1 MDKNTVWFMV
11 FSTAIIIGGYY
22 MNIKMFPPQQADTSA
37 PAAQAAALEEPKSA
51 IFEIQEG
58 GETGA
63 EETVLE
69 EKVIVKTDFAEITLT
84 NRGGDIVSYE
94 LLGHMDGK
102 IPVQM
107 AQNVT
112 ETNRAFAL
120 ALGGEKNP
128 IVDELLHIRR
138 IDDYTVG
145 FFRDFSVKTAKGV
158 SHFTLAKRYAF
169 KKDDYLFKLDVSL
182 SPKAGSVLP
191 DFEGAAYTLLSSP
204 QIGPDFDHGDRY
216 EYRAFMSYTNEKRKE
231 RRIKDGKN
239 FIYNDAFA
247 WTGVAGK
254 YFTSLII
261 PLSSDVKCV
270 EYSAAAHGKT
280 SANAQSKIVRKAS
293 SGEIA
298 DSYYVFLGPRTE
310 KALEVY
316 NDTEDNSW
324 GAENL
329 RLNESLSSSGILSWL
344 EAFLKWVMQL
354 LYGLIPN
361 WGVAIIIVTFL
372 IKLLF
377 FPLTKKSSE
386 ASLKMQELQPQI
398 QEIQE
403 RYKDTPEKL
412 QAEMI
417 KFQTEA
423 GYNPLSGCLP
433 LLIQFPILI
442 AMYNLFN
449 HYFEFRGAMFIPGWI
464 PDLSK
469 GDSILHFGFSIPFLG
484 EHLRLLP
491 IIYLFSQILFTKLMQ
506 SPSTGQNA
514 AQMKIMMYGMPII
527 FFFMFYNAPS
537 GLILY
542 WTVSNVLQL
551 FQQLLIKKITPVKT
565 ETKPKSKFVTKKRIG
580 KRKK

>member
-1 MDKNTVWFMV
+1 M
-11 FSTAIIIGGYY
+11 
-22 MNIKMFPPQQADTSA
+22 
-37 PAAQAAALEEPKSA
+37 
-51 IFEIQEG
+51 
-58 GETGA
+58 
-63 EETVLE
+63 
-69 EKVIVKTDFAEITLT
+69 AEIALT

-94 LLGHMDGK
+94 LLNHMDGK

-112 ETNRAFAL
+112 PTNRAFAL
-120 ALGGEKNP
+120 AFGGEKSP
-128 IVDELLHIRR
+128 IVDELLNVRR

-145 FFRDFSVKTAKGV
+145 FFRDFSVKTQNGV
-158 SHFTLAKRYAF
+158 SRFTLAKRYSF
-169 KKDDYLFKLDVSL
+169 KKDDYLFKLDISL
-182 SPKAGSVLP
+182 SPKAGSALP
-191 DFEGAAYTLLSSP
+191 DFDGAAYTLLTSP
-204 QIGPDFDHGDRY
+204 QIGPDFDHNDRY
-216 EYRAFMSYTNEKRKE
+216 EYRAFMSYTDEKRKE
-231 RRIKDGKN
+231 RRLKDGKN
-239 FIYNDAFA
+239 FIYDDPFA

-254 YFTSLII
+254 YFTSLVI
-261 PLSSDVKCV
+261 PLSSDIKQV
-270 EYSAAAHGKT
+270 EYSAAVHEKMA
-280 SANAQSKIVRKAS
+280 ADAQNRIVRKTGS
-293 SGEIA
+293 SEIV
-298 DSYYVFLGPRTE
+298 DSYYVYLGPRTE
-310 KALEVY
+310 KALGVY
-316 NDTEDNSW
+316 NNAEDNSW
-324 GAENL
+324 GATNL
-329 RLNESLSSSGILSWL
+329 RLSESLSSSGILSWL
-344 EAFLKWVMQL
+344 EAFLKWVMEA

-403 RYKDTPEKL
+403 RYKDTPEKM

-449 HYFEFRGAMFIPGWI
+449 QYFEFRGAMFIPGWI

-469 GDSILHFGFSIPFLG
+469 GDSVFQFGFSIPVLG
-484 EHLRLLP
+484 DHLRLLP
-491 IIYLFSQILFTKLMQ
+491 IIYLVSQILFTKIMQ
-506 SPSTGQNA
+506 SPSTSQSA
-514 AQMKIMMYGMPII
+514 SQMKIMMYGMPII

-542 WTVSNVLQL
+542 WTVSNILQL
-551 FQQLLIKKITPVKT
+551 FQQLLIKKITPVKVK
-565 ETKPKSKFVTKKRIG
+565 TKPKSKFVTKKRIG
-580 KRKK
+580 KKKK